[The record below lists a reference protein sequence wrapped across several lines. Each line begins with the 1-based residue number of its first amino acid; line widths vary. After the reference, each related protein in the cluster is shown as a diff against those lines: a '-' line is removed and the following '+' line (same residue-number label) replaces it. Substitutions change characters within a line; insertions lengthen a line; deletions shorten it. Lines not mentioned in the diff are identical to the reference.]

1 LLYCLKCSSSHNPFF
16 CSACEWGFHPADRV
30 FHDGTMSDTESKFLQ
45 TAPSVC
51 SEAEHDQESTVGV
64 RSLSSI
70 DLVHQHQIRKSR
82 MTDRRGQGEGYEGF
96 KPGHQLPPHHRHY
109 GNRGGDGDV
118 GHHEV
123 RERPP
128 VPPLQKQTS
137 THKWSLELSESLSA
151 STSSPRKEPATE
163 QEREQEPGNAVPV
176 ISVDPRLPRYG
187 SHTNYEDML
196 KNMSEQD
203 PFQGDYMPS
212 DKPRKSGSR
221 DRKKK
226 SRKLKERNTV
236 PSLSLGATDDAGEP
250 RKRHRD
256 SKSKRRK
263 AETESVNST
272 GTYTVEDGHVNPAYD
287 GGSVRVREE
296 RQKAGI
302 PRNASNGTFTMESS
316 DGPVVQNQQDE
327 QSRSVVKSLSWYTE
341 TIPKPHTSRETKSQM
356 AVNKCGRDIEWHKE
370 KGLTVSMDTSHIWH
384 SHTHTEEM
392 PCDSFGEIH
401 FCGFGSQTPNSP
413 YMRVDEVS
421 DMEKVWTVL
430 TEYWCLPIP
439 KLLIS
444 VTGGAKRFTMKPRL
458 KNILKQGLVNAA
470 VSTGAWIITGGTA
483 AGVMEFVGE
492 AVQDHIQATGDPEG
506 NQCVALGIAS
516 WGVIANSLALD
527 GEGDMGLFPANYS
540 IEDIIEDRKR
550 TALDHNH
557 THFLLVDDGTEGLY
571 GREIEFRSKLES
583 YISSKVETGVTE
595 VQSVHV
601 PSVLIVVEGG
611 VGTMKTVMQSV
622 KRNMPVVVID
632 GSGRAADFIAIAYR
646 LTKSVTDEDKTVYP
660 SDFDNVMLAKG
671 KQLFEYNGFDE
682 KLMKS
687 IHESLRILKMCLE
700 NRRLLNV
707 FHLYKADSV
716 KDIDRAILYALLR
729 ANKSNAK
736 SQLALALAWNRCDI
750 ARQEIFT
757 TANRHQWEHVDLYN
771 AMFTALVQNRADF
784 VQLFLDNGVDL
795 KRFLTVQTLWNL
807 YCNCIRDES
816 DAGAQLLR
824 FLISYMKQSW
834 AAFLLCRGTPDF
846 ENFPDLLCYI
856 GRVVVLIFVEQ
867 GLVSARRKQK
877 VTEEFDF
884 ESPEKELFL
893 WAILFNRPQL
903 VQLFWRHGCD
913 HLGSALF
920 ASALLRQL
928 SEVADDEEEAE
939 LSDDMAA
946 HAAECEKWAVSVLSE
961 CYSRDKN
968 LTHKLLIREQPRWGK
983 TTLFKIAD
991 SYEMMEFTG
1000 HSACQTKLSSI
1011 WKGRMALYTSELKI
1025 CLCVFLPIL
1034 VPFIKFTLDPKAK
1047 SEEEED
1053 YFGEDS
1059 VDGEVTSPGRSP
1071 QHKNRV
1077 TPELPDDD
1085 GDGVGF
1091 ARSKTRRRTNLP
1103 RASRFNKVDL
1113 FDFTTDNVNIFSAI
1127 YHFYQAP
1134 VTKFF
1139 CNILAYLVFIA
1150 LFSYFVLVEL
1160 APADHPDSPSVFEYL
1175 TWAWLATM
1183 VLEELRQVVIRD
1195 QHSFKYKVRNWWGNM
1210 WNRFDGAMYL
1220 MFLIAIGLRY
1230 QLTGDNF
1237 VWARITYS
1245 ITLGM
1250 FYLRL
1255 MQYFY
1260 VEKNMGPKVIM
1271 IKKMLT
1277 DLMFFFFILFV
1288 FVLSFGVAYHAN
1300 MFPQSPPSWTI
1311 LYNVLY
1317 FPYFQMYGELFLENM
1332 QGDDIDGC
1340 TRNETIWR
1348 EDPSQRCPAENAI
1361 VPTLLALFMILTNI
1375 LLVNLLIAMFS
1386 YTFQQVQDN
1395 SLKVWRFNRLALV
1408 FEYFDRPTLVPPI
1421 IIVNHIFRVF
1431 RWAVARKTGTG
1442 KRPNAFKW
1450 RMEPDEHNRL
1460 MLFERSAMESYLS
1473 YTKQMSK
1480 KTLDNRVANT
1490 AKQIELVMEELEMI
1504 KESIQQ
1510 QETMRANAAG
1520 MAGESGDSQ
1529 PPDEANVMERSGPIE
1544 SLSRHQSQSQQDEL
1558 ERLRK
1563 TVEDVSAQN
1572 TSMAIRLE
1580 KLTAL

>member
-1 LLYCLKCSSSHNPFF
+1 
-16 CSACEWGFHPADRV
+16 
-30 FHDGTMSDTESKFLQ
+30 
-45 TAPSVC
+45 
-51 SEAEHDQESTVGV
+51 
-64 RSLSSI
+64 
-70 DLVHQHQIRKSR
+70 
-82 MTDRRGQGEGYEGF
+82 MTKKAQ
-96 KPGHQLPPHHRHY
+96 
-109 GNRGGDGDV
+109 
-118 GHHEV
+118 
-123 RERPP
+123 
-128 VPPLQKQTS
+128 
-137 THKWSLELSESLSA
+137 
-151 STSSPRKEPATE
+151 
-163 QEREQEPGNAVPV
+163 
-176 ISVDPRLPRYG
+176 YG

-203 PFQGDYMPS
+203 PFQGDYVPS
-212 DKPRKSGSR
+212 EKPRKSGSR

-236 PSLSLGATDDAGEP
+236 PSLSLERYSDVHQQELQTKGVQDLCK
-250 RKRHRD
+250 KREL
-256 SKSKRRK
+256 KK
-263 AETESVNST
+263 
-272 GTYTVEDGHVNPAYD
+272 
-287 GGSVRVREE
+287 
-296 RQKAGI
+296 
-302 PRNASNGTFTMESS
+302 
-316 DGPVVQNQQDE
+316 
-327 QSRSVVKSLSWYTE
+327 
-341 TIPKPHTSRETKSQM
+341 
-356 AVNKCGRDIEWHKE
+356 
-370 KGLTVSMDTSHIWH
+370 
-384 SHTHTEEM
+384 
-392 PCDSFGEIH
+392 
-401 FCGFGSQTPNSP
+401 

-660 SDFDNVMLAKG
+660 SDFDNVMLVKG

-856 GRVVVLIFVEQ
+856 GRVVVHLLQDQNFNFYFDQKKYTVNREERPTMQWKGNTANIQSMRKRMDSRKSFPEQ

-1245 ITLGM
+1245 ITLSM

-1431 RWAVARKTGTG
+1431 RWAVARK
-1442 KRPNAFKW
+1442 AEW

-1529 PPDEANVMERSGPIE
+1529 PPDEANVMEPSGPIE

-1572 TSMAIRLE
+1572 SSMAIRLE
-1580 KLTAL
+1580 KLTALLENTVGQRQPQQRGRRRTDIEDVEERGEEDEDEGEGSGGQAWS